1 MFGGIHNT
9 ARMGSLIPS
18 GTGVVTEGL
27 IGNFDPTT
35 GNASGLSR
43 WSNSI
48 AGESDLEIKN
58 GTIWKSGVSGNASH
72 YEFDGVDDY
81 IGSYDDI
88 YNNSFTINLSGG
100 FTICMW
106 WQLSGNTGVHWSALA
121 GADDYWSGRGM
132 GLEYTSN
139 VSGRYGGVSTSEYKK
154 YGSLNVLGGEN
165 NWGFRNNTDLDPNR
179 ASVLTGEPSTWHMIS
194 LTKNSGKFPVQ
205 DLSEFN
211 PITTHYDGRFDL
223 YVDDDFQPIIHT
235 LISTLADNSYH
246 PTWGETGAL
255 LNVGKTIKNLDQEG
269 TNWYKD
275 NMGSFY
281 AGQNFKLGRVLVYD
295 KHLKNSE
302 IRQNF
307 LATKDQ
313 FLFTGYSD
321 NT

>member
-1 MFGGIHNT
+1 
-9 ARMGSLIPS
+9 MGSLIPS

-106 WQLSGNTGVHWSALA
+106 WELSGNTGAHWNALA

-139 VSGRYGGVSTSEYKK
+139 VSGRYGVSDSPDFRK

-165 NWGFRNNTDLDPNR
+165 AWGFRNNTDLDPNR

-194 LTKNSGKFPVQ
+194 LTKNSGKFPDQ
-205 DLSEFN
+205 TAD
-211 PITTHYDGRFDL
+211 IDYGGRFDL
-223 YVDDDFQPIIHT
+223 YVDDDFQPITHT
-235 LISTLADNSYH
+235 LISNNLEGESDDVYY

-281 AGQNFKLGRVLVYD
+281 AGQNFKLGRVLVYN

-307 LATKDQ
+307 LATKNQ
-313 FLFTGYSD
+313 FLFTGYYAGLPVEEGDEGGSP
-321 NT
+321 